1 MMLDHGSFSCL
12 LLPHAWGMPKF
23 KLGDFVRADG
33 EIGVVVGYAYH
44 PPENFHPEMN
54 NAQPGLWA
62 EVLFPPRIPEV
73 PVGDVLGFH
82 QDVIQP
88 VLAPVEAVAPVEPVG
103 NTPINTLYPPI
114 PWV

>member
-23 KLGDFVRADG
+23 KLGDFVKVDG
-33 EIGVVVGYAYH
+33 VTGVVVGYCYY
-44 PPENFHPEMN
+44 PPENFHSEMN
-54 NAQPGLWA
+54 NAEPGLWA
-62 EVLFPPRIPEV
+62 EVLFPPRIPEC

-88 VLAPVEAVAPVEPVG
+88 VLTPAVAVIPSVG
-103 NTPINTLYPPI
+103 ERNAPINTLYAPI